1 MNFALSLLGH
11 GKGTQQTKFTE
22 VPSIFSQRSVWMP
35 CRRKMQTFW
44 SWLTEKRM
52 LCQSNLMNQRISQLC
67 CHDVWLKPAPTKQ
80 SMHYSAMPLA
90 HPPLATTRHTSH
102 RPTLKKAFQPTNAK
116 SVPTNWALW
125 CWAPWL
131 IHLLG
136 PTRNI
141 FSAHWKAPTFD
152 TFFLH
157 PFGGVKMGKSPWKSP
172 GFFLSAKP
180 SFDRWPVLAKGD
192 LCWYLTG
199 FCTHSHLVL
208 SIHLSFKMP
217 YISAIHS

>member
-1 MNFALSLLGH
+1 MQSISLCL
-11 GKGTQQTKFTE
+11 
-22 VPSIFSQRSVWMP
+22 
-35 CRRKMQTFW
+35 FW
-44 SWLTEKRM
+44 STEKAPR
-52 LCQSNLMNQRISQLC
+52 LQNLLKFRAFFRKGPSGCPADAKCKPSGL
-67 CHDVWLKPAPTKQ
+67 DWLKSACFAKSISWTSEFLNYAAMMSASTKHALLCNASSTSPTGN
-80 SMHYSAMPLA
+80 HEAHIASANL
-90 HPPLATTRHTSH
+90 
-102 RPTLKKAFQPTNAK
+102 KAFQPTNAK
-116 SVPTNWALW
+116 SFPTNWALW

-141 FSAHWKAPTFD
+141 FSAQWLWP
-152 TFFLH
+152 LH
-157 PFGGVKMGKSPWKSP
+157 FSHFSYTPCWGVKMGKSPWRFP
-172 GFFLSAKP
+172 HRFFWVLSQALTGDL
-180 SFDRWPVLAKGD
+180 FWPKGP